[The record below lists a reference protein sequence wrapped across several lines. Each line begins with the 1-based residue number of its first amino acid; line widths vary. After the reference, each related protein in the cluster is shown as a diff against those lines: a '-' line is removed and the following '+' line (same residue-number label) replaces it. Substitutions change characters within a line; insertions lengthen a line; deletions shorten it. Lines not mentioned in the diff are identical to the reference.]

1 MGNAKYLK
9 LDQLKWNKDG
19 NPVEIT
25 FGYQDYII
33 TIANQNEW

>member
-9 LDQLKWNKDG
+9 LDQLKWNKDD

-33 TIANQNEW
+33 TIANQNE